1 MAKSFWNRISI
12 SFGLDQH
19 VERLF
24 NELIYEP
31 WGHPPDD
38 GSCQPTFEIQ
48 ESSSAYIIEAD
59 APGLSPESV
68 HVFIQG
74 NRLVIR
80 GRRETAEVS
89 RTRCSICV
97 ERIQKTFS
105 RQFPLTSPVDADR
118 IAIEFDNGVMRVTV
132 PKRLSR
138 IDN

>member
-12 SFGLDQH
+12 SFGAHQH

-38 GSCQPTFEIQ
+38 GSCQPAFEFL

-59 APGLSPESV
+59 APGISPENV
-68 HVFIQG
+68 QVFLQG
-74 NRLVIR
+74 NCLVIR

-105 RQFPLTSPVDADR
+105 RQFPLSSSVDAER
-118 IAIEFDNGVMRVTV
+118 IAIEFENGVMRVTV
-132 PKRLSR
+132 PKRTSQ
-138 IDN
+138 IDH

>member
-1 MAKSFWNRISI
+1 MAKSFWNRNSI
-12 SFGLDQH
+12 SFRLDQH

-31 WGHPPDD
+31 WGHPPDNAI
-38 GSCQPTFEIQ
+38 CHPTFEIQ

-59 APGLSPESV
+59 APGLSPENV
-68 HVFIQG
+68 QVFMQG
-74 NRLVIR
+74 NCLIIR

-105 RQFPLTSPVDADR
+105 RQFPLPSSVDADR

-132 PKRLSR
+132 PKRTSH

>member
-1 MAKSFWNRISI
+1 MAKFFWNRISI

-59 APGLSPESV
+59 VPGLSPENV
-68 HVFIQG
+68 QVYMQG

-105 RQFPLTSPVDADR
+105 RQFLLASPVDPDR
-118 IAIEFDNGVMRVTV
+118 IAIEFEDGVMRVTV
-132 PKRLSR
+132 PKRPSD